1 MDDEEDKEGGGQEV
15 QVVSLL
21 LRHVVFFWLYECIYR
36 LFEALI
42 CLWRQFFWLVKASI
56 FFF

>member
-21 LRHVVFFWLYECIYR
+21 LRHVVFFGCMYVYKG
-36 LFEALI
+36 
-42 CLWRQFFWLVKASI
+42 CLKH
-56 FFF
+56 